1 MRPLAGPV
9 RVTPYLWSRHQ
20 ADAEPGVML
29 QGRGGRV
36 FIPGDELR
44 SLADELHD
52 VADLQGAD
60 R

>member
-1 MRPLAGPV
+1 VRPLAGPV
-9 RVTPYLWSRHQ
+9 RVTPYLWNRHQ

-36 FIPGDELR
+36 FFPGEELR
-44 SLADELHD
+44 SLADVLHD
-52 VADLQGAD
+52 VADLQGVD